1 MAVFTNHY
9 GLSPPLGA
17 PAATETLERD
27 TRFAPRSA
35 IRQEAQLLD
44 EKSNAL
50 VVAMPAPDLGGEPE
64 VVDPLDAFDDRK
76 VVTPRCAGR
85 HETFTVSTW

>member
-1 MAVFTNHY
+1 
-9 GLSPPLGA
+9 
-17 PAATETLERD
+17 
-27 TRFAPRSA
+27 
-35 IRQEAQLLD
+35 
-44 EKSNAL
+44 
-50 VVAMPAPDLGGEPE
+50 MPAPDLGGQPE